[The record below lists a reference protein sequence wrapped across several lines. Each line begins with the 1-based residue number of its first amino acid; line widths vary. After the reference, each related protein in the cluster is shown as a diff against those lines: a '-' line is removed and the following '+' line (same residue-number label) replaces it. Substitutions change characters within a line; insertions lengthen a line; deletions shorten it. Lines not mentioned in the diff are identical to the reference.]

1 MSHTLCRR
9 RTPPVRRWIVVV
21 FALLAAGCKLDG
33 DHETPSQSAGESLT
47 RAVDS
52 VRKAADSVRLVS
64 NEVRGTG
71 GPDLGSLYNRTA
83 RADDRDRNPIV
94 VIPGILGSRLVDD
107 RTGEVAW
114 GEFGSS
120 GPIPGTAAS
129 VQALGLPMAAGRPL
143 STLSDDVREDGVLS
157 ELAVK
162 AFGQS
167 LHVSAYGDIL
177 KALGVGGYRDP
188 NGHTGPVEYD
198 DGTHNCF
205 EFGYDWRRD
214 NAENA
219 ARLHAFLLEK
229 RKLLEEQEIRK
240 HGSLSHPV
248 RFDIVAHSMGG
259 LIARYHLM
267 YGPAQL
273 PLEGTPPSIT
283 WKGAELV
290 ERLVIIGTPS
300 AGAGSAVKQLAEGVQ
315 YAKFLP
321 KYEPALLGTMPAVY
335 QLLPRT
341 RHQPVVDATTGA
353 AVDLFDPAVWR
364 KLKWGLASPDQSR
377 VLEQLLPEVRDASVR
392 QQLADEHL
400 TKCLRQAELFHAAL
414 DEPATPPPGV
424 TLHLI
429 AGDAHPTLARFT
441 VDAAGKLTVTE
452 ESPGDGTVTRSSALM
467 DERLSQRS
475 TWTPRLVSP
484 VAWSSVN
491 FLFTDHLGLTA
502 DPAFTDNVLYLLL
515 EAPRNR

>member
-1 MSHTLCRR
+1 MAACRWLLA
-9 RTPPVRRWIVVV
+9 VM
-21 FALLAAGCKLDG
+21 ALAAGCKLDPG
-33 DHETPSQSAGESLT
+33 TDSPSRSAGESLT
-47 RAVDS
+47 RAADS
-52 VRKAADSVRLVS
+52 VRKAADSIRLVS
-64 NEVRGTG
+64 NEVRGTS
-71 GPDLGSLYNRTA
+71 GPDLGSIYNRTA

-94 VIPGILGSRLVDD
+94 VIPGILGSRLIDES
-107 RTGEVAW
+107 TGEVAW
-114 GEFGSS
+114 GEFGTAA
-120 GPIPGTAAS
+120 PIPGSAAS
-129 VQALGLPMAAGRPL
+129 VRALGMPMKAGMPLAAL
-143 STLSDDVREDGVLS
+143 QDDVRADGALSVL
-157 ELAVK
+157 EVK

-167 LHVSAYGDIL
+167 VQVSAYADIL

-229 RKLLEEQEIRK
+229 RKVVEQQRMQK
-240 HGSLSHPV
+240 YGALASPV

-259 LIARYHLM
+259 LVARYHLM
-267 YGPAQL
+267 YGPA
-273 PLEGTPPSIT
+273 PLSLNGPPPAIT

-290 ERLVIIGTPS
+290 ERLVIVGTPN
-300 AGAGSAVKQLAEGVQ
+300 AGAGSAVKQLVEGVQ

-321 KYEPALLGTMPAVY
+321 RYEPALLGTMPAVY

-341 RHQPVVDATTGA
+341 RHQPLVEAGTGA
-353 AVDLFDPAVWR
+353 AVDLFDPATWR
-364 KLKWGLASPDQSR
+364 KLKWGLADPGQSH
-377 VLEQLLPEVRDASVR
+377 VLAQLLPDVKEASTR

-414 DEPATPPPGV
+414 DESVTPPPGV

-441 VDAAGKLTVTE
+441 VDADGKLTATE
-452 ESPGDGTVTRSSALM
+452 EAPGDGTVTRASALM
-467 DERLSQRS
+467 DERLDGSS
-475 TWTPRLVSP
+475 GWTPRLVSP
-484 VAWSSVN
+484 IRWSSVN
-491 FLFTDHLGLTA
+491 FLFTDHLGLTS
-502 DPAFTDNVLYLLL
+502 DPAFTDNILFLLL
-515 EAPRNR
+515 EAPRGR